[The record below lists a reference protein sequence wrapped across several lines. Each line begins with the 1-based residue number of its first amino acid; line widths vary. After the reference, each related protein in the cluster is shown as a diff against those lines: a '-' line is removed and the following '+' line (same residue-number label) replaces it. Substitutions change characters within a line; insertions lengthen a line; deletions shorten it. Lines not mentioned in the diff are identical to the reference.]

1 MPFLFIIRPSSPYIV
16 EAQEIFLE
24 YTASYCWKIQPTI
37 IAMTEK
43 KALNGL
49 VSIIIILKELCYEEV
64 RKPIKHAVYCTGDM
78 TYTFTSIEKGC

>member
-24 YTASYCWKIQPTI
+24 YTASYCWKIQPTA

-43 KALNGL
+43 KAQTDL
-49 VSIIIILKELCYEEV
+49 
-64 RKPIKHAVYCTGDM
+64 
-78 TYTFTSIEKGC
+78 